1 MENLQCWASK
11 SRDLHD
17 LKFDLL
23 LPAVFGLLYKA
34 VNQHRLDG
42 SPFPLS
48 L

>member
-1 MENLQCWASK
+1 MEDAS
-11 SRDLHD
+11 
-17 LKFDLL
+17 

-42 SPFPLS
+42 SPAPLP